1 VALAGCSIGGVIGA
15 LQAAGYSADEILDMA
30 RNLRRRDLVD
40 VGEHGGIL
48 GMGRLGKYLESR
60 LPGTFED
67 LAVPL
72 KVTTVDCQR
81 GSLVV
86 LGAGRLVPALLASA
100 AIPGLLSPVL
110 HEDRVLLDGGVLN
123 NLPVDLIRSMTTRP
137 VVAVDVAVPPDRAL
151 NFRDERSLLER
162 LSAAFNPA
170 QRRLTVELFLKS
182 FDIPVRVLTEMQ
194 LVLHPPDV
202 LVRPA
207 LDPDFK
213 REDFDRLEEAVE
225 AGHRRTH
232 ELLEEIENSPDRED

>member
-1 VALAGCSIGGVIGA
+1 MIGA
-15 LQAAGYSADEILDMA
+15 LWAAGRSADDIQDMVQ
-30 RNLRRRDLVD
+30 NLRRRDLVD

-48 GMGRLGKYLESR
+48 GMGRLGKYLESH
-60 LPGTFED
+60 LPDTFED
-67 LAVPL
+67 LAIPL

-86 LGAGRLVPALLASA
+86 LGTGRLVPALLASA

-137 VVAVDVAVPPDRAL
+137 VVAVDVAVPHDRAL
-151 NFRDERSLLER
+151 NFRDERSVLER
-162 LSAAFNPA
+162 LSAAFDPA

-182 FDIPVRVLTEMQ
+182 FDVPLRVLTEMQ
-194 LVLHPPDV
+194 LALHPPDV

-213 REDFDRLEEAVE
+213 REDFDRLAEAVE
-225 AGHRRTH
+225 AGYRRTH
-232 ELLEEIENSPDRED
+232 ESMEEFEAIRARGD